1 MKLDRLD
8 YSKCSWYRDFVQY
21 LSSATQKTCTF
32 PNTPLSILTVE
43 LLCNPPL
50 EYFLLEL
57 WGIEWLTFV
66 VSDILYSRRE
76 IITILE
82 KDIGN
87 EWQQRSKS
95 SSHPKILPSE
105 VCLWS

>member
-1 MKLDRLD
+1 MFMIKGLA
-8 YSKCSWYRDFVQY
+8 QY
-21 LSSATQKTCTF
+21 LSSAIQKTCTF
-32 PNTPLSILTVE
+32 PSTSLSILAVE

-57 WGIEWLTFV
+57 WGIEWLIFL

-76 IITILE
+76 IIAIPE

-87 EWQQRSKS
+87 EWQQ
-95 SSHPKILPSE
+95 
-105 VCLWS
+105 